1 MLSQPPFLR
10 LCAMSGRPQRAQ
22 ADAHRGEKIEF
33 GIPDD

>member
-10 LCAMSGRPQRAQ
+10 LCAMSGRPQRA
-22 ADAHRGEKIEF
+22 HRGEKIEF